1 MGILD
6 KITGRDGDKESRY
19 PASEHPTRQSSTVVP
34 TGRNHPPQDTEE
46 LALERY
52 RHLLTNAG
60 PDILIRAHIDAL
72 DGMPV
77 EKRAIVRESLIVA
90 GTRPEDDSPGSLANA
105 LVQAEE
111 KQPGTIEKALGS
123 SASGN
128 DSADIDVRGE
138 MAKAVVSSKIV
149 SEHLAD
155 FEGGGQKA
163 VEDGVDQSA
172 GLTIPFTDDGS
183 RETAATGEKKDGHN
197 KRDLPDE

>member
-6 KITGRDGDKESRY
+6 KITGRDDDKESRF

-34 TGRNHPPQDTEE
+34 TGGNHPPQNTGS

-52 RHLLTNAG
+52 RYLLTNAG
-60 PDILIRAHIDAL
+60 PDILIRAHIDAI

-111 KQPGTIEKALGS
+111 KQPGAIEKALGGS
-123 SASGN
+123 SSGN
-128 DSADIDVRGE
+128 DSADIDIKGE

-155 FEGGGQKA
+155 FEGGGQRA
-163 VEDGVDQSA
+163 VDDGVDQSS
-172 GLTIPFTDDGS
+172 GLTMPFTDDGS
-183 RETAATGEKKDGHN
+183 RETAGTGEKKDGHE
-197 KRDLPDE
+197 RDLPDA